1 MKIIFVNAT
10 GELQYKF
17 MTENNLDVC
26 GGDFISIDENNNYIK
41 IHTVPKT
48 KDEILITMANN
59 APFAHPTVM
68 IKKEFLNKANL
79 AYGVDGYV
87 SAEDVDL
94 WIKMYNDNAVF
105 GNLNEIL
112 LKYRILSSSLSHIN
126 AKILKKEVNIQFNK
140 FLDTNKIKYENAFDN
155 VLSQSFIATSYQKD
169 LVRAVIRYSLRTK
182 KGTYIFRTVK
192 KVKVKFFLIAFLSY
206 LRSAV

>member
-1 MKIIFVNAT
+1 M
-10 GELQYKF
+10 
-17 MTENNLDVC
+17 
-26 GGDFISIDENNNYIK
+26 YIK
-41 IHTVPKT
+41 EKT
-48 KDEILITMANN
+48 NSRD
-59 APFAHPTVM
+59 
-68 IKKEFLNKANL
+68 KAL
-79 AYGVDGYV
+79 ELVEDGYV